1 MEDRLPSATLD
12 DLDFRILAQLQDDG
26 RKSFTEIAAEL
37 QVSVGTVRNRMA
49 ALIQSRTLTVIGRV
63 DPEKVG
69 FHAYAHI
76 FVKVRPASQIMTVA
90 RKIARLPEVSFL
102 AMLSGEYDLEVNVM
116 CRNNDHLIRLMNEKI
131 HGISGVHE
139 TNTNMYLRVLKIA
152 QPDLSL
158 VRPNLLLSSSKN
170 QRA

>member
-1 MEDRLPSATLD
+1 MASTALD

-26 RKSFTEIAAEL
+26 RKSFTEIAQEL
-37 QVSVGTVRNRMA
+37 HVSVGTVRNRIA
-49 ALIQSRTLTVIGRV
+49 SLIASRTLTVIGRV

-76 FVKVRPASQIMTVA
+76 FIKVRPAAQINNVA

-102 AMLSGEYDLEVNVM
+102 AMISGEYDLEVNVM
-116 CRNNDHLIRLMNEKI
+116 CPNNDHLIRLMNEKI
-131 HGISGVHE
+131 HRITGVHE
-139 TNTNMYLRVLKIA
+139 TNTNMYLRVFKIA

-158 VRPNLLLSSSKN
+158 VRPNLLVSSNTK
-170 QRA
+170 